1 MLTLSQ
7 LRSTRIAKGISR
19 PQLSTLTGMSET
31 RLKELE
37 LRTHEPWFDEA
48 CLLSRALCV
57 DGLAPL
63 ITSGSLTDCDFGLP
77 LENDAALWRAGARSP
92 LSLAC
97 RVAKSFGLSD
107 PAALSV
113 GSLARQIWDI
123 VGSNDRHPEHA
134 GVCPWCAADIA
145 LGHAHLP
152 TCLPNNLWSVEAL
165 PGDAAEAAAALR
177 PETKAT
183 RSKGIPAKNLKAH
196 REAAHKI
203 QKEIA
208 DVLGV
213 HVNYYAR
220 IERADVP
227 LTIEH
232 ADKLAEYYRVDRATL
247 YVATQDWAVLT

>member
-7 LRSTRIAKGISR
+7 LRNVRIAKGLSR
-19 PQLSTLTGMSET
+19 NNLATVTGLSAT

-48 CLLSRALCV
+48 CLIARALCV

-63 ITSGSLTDCDFGLP
+63 ITSGSLTDCDLGEPHESDLH
-77 LENDAALWRAGARSP
+77 LWRSGARSP

-97 RVAKSFGLSD
+97 RAAKAFGLSD
-107 PAALSV
+107 PAALSA
-113 GSLARQIWDI
+113 GSLARQIWEI

-134 GVCPWCAADIA
+134 GICPWCTADIA
-145 LGHAHLP
+145 MGQAHLP
-152 TCLPNNLWSVEAL
+152 TCLPNNIWSVEAL
-165 PGDAAEAAAALR
+165 PTDAAEAGHVLR
-177 PETKAT
+177 PAT
-183 RSKGIPAKNLKAH
+183 RQERTRGVPARSLKH
-196 REAAHKI
+196 YRQAAHKI

-208 DVLGV
+208 DLLGV

-220 IERADVP
+220 VERGDVP

-232 ADKLAEYYRVDRATL
+232 ADKLAAYYRVDRARL
-247 YVATQDWAVLT
+247 YAPTHDWPETT